1 MSIFFGNVIYIIHV
15 DKNFLFHK
23 IYLILKIVQNL
34 LITDEHRGSQRVK
47 QSTINKARH
56 LTLTFIIKDYFKIFK
71 PMYQSNGGFFI
82 LLATTRTKSCLNGL
96 NILARLMIS
105 YREPSINRGFI
116 TG

>member
-1 MSIFFGNVIYIIHV
+1 MSIVAVNVLNI
-15 DKNFLFHK
+15 
-23 IYLILKIVQNL
+23 QL
-34 LITDEHRGSQRVK
+34 LIKHDIQP
-47 QSTINKARH
+47 
-56 LTLTFIIKDYFKIFK
+56 LTFIIKDYFKIFN
-71 PMYQSNGGFFI
+71 PMYQGNGGLFI